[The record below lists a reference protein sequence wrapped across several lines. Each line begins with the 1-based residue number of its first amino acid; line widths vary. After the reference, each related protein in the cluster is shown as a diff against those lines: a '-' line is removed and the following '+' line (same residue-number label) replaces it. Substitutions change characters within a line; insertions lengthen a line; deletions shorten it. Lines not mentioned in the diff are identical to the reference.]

1 MNNDKNFDWKPI
13 IETLKNLGSQE
24 DWFTECIKLALCYN
38 KELAYEFVERL
49 FSRSGN
55 NDKLKN
61 IFPDLRKGK
70 IVINSQVSKKVSE
83 KEGICDLLINIDHL
97 TEEKDLLIIEV
108 KRGASISKKKK
119 EGECQLENYIKSAK
133 YVALIGQRWYSKEE
147 IETYDNKKYLH
158 PENENNYLW
167 CQFYDLFAE
176 FKEQDRLCKFIVE
189 EVMKE
194 DRLVDLK
201 IIREYLM
208 TIKNKGKEA
217 LSALPKD
224 PRIRNKL
231 CEIARKKGATD
242 LVEGGW
248 SGYKIKKEDEIKKEI
263 REIFIGFYHTWV
275 PTYTEEIRKKCAE
288 DLQHYIIEVPQA
300 RNRKKFEVNTPCFF
314 VYEKRNDIKSLEPS
328 KDNIEGVNIY
338 IGKGSPKGKQNRTY
352 KVAVFNILD
361 IVDRE
366 SKEDDIIDKICRLL
380 EKSIEIVIK

>member
-61 IFPDLRKGK
+61 IFPDLSKRQ
-70 IVINSQVSKKVSE
+70 IVINSQVSQ
-83 KEGICDLLINIDHL
+83 EGVIFDLVINIDHL
-97 TEEKDLLIIEV
+97 PENNHFLIIEV
-108 KRGASISKKKK
+108 KRGAPISKNKK
-119 EGECQLENYIKSAK
+119 EDKCQLEKYIKNAQ
-133 YVALIGQRWYSKEE
+133 YVALIGQRWYSKDE
-147 IETYDNKKYLH
+147 IKIYDKERYLH

-176 FKEQDRLCKFIVE
+176 FKEQDSLSKFIVE

-231 CEIARKKGATD
+231 CEIAREIGATD

-248 SGYKIKKEDEIKKEI
+248 SGYKIKKED
-263 REIFIGFYHTWV
+263 REIFIGFNHTWV
-275 PTYTEEIRKKCAE
+275 PTYTKEIRKKYAE
-288 DLQHYIIEVPQA
+288 SLRKYIIEVPQA

-328 KDNIEGVNIY
+328 KDNSEGVNIY
-338 IGKGSPKGKQNRTY
+338 FGKAPQKNKQKCTY
-352 KVAVFNILD
+352 KVVVFNILD
-361 IVDRE
+361 IVDRT
-366 SKEDDIIDKICRLL
+366 SKEDDFIDKICRLL
-380 EKSIEIVIK
+380 EKSIKIVLR